1 MKPDEEISKAE
12 KLENEIDSLK
22 SKIRNTEYDV
32 KNMFKGNA
40 LVEEK
45 LNNSKK
51 LLDEKQKLLEEVKKN
66 PKSEEALEKV
76 EEKIVEGEAI
86 SEEQAGIIKD
96 SVEKEI

>member
-32 KNMFKGNA
+32 QNMFKGNA

-76 EEKIVEGEAI
+76 EEKIVEGEVI
-86 SEEQAGIIKD
+86 SKEQEGIIKD
-96 SVEKEI
+96 SVESEI